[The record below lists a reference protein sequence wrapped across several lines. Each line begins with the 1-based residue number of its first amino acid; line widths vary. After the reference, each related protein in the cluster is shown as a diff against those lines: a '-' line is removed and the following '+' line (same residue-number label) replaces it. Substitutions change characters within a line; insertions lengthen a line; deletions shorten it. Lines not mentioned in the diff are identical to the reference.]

1 MTDDGHMSLSQD
13 LGFKLML
20 HASGAVAGAIA
31 APVPLSEAL
40 DATVKRLAD
49 GLIANGV
56 EPSFIDGWQHACL
69 ETERVA
75 ACDMIVAQAI
85 TLARA
90 LGKAEALPDEDAD
103 DEGWQEPPN
112 HSSHYSAISP
122 ISVTLPQ
129 SGKNRVTRYMANA
142 YIEPFKGRWPVSPY
156 IGAGLGA
163 AQGHLTTFAAPARA
177 PSAPPSQ
184 ILDIKDTRFAWQAM
198 ADVSV
203 PVTPHVALTAQYR
216 WLDSGTFHGVDAR
229 GERATRTLHDSNADV
244 GVRLTF

>member
-1 MTDDGHMSLSQD
+1 MINTPVDTFANVFDALTDNPQEAAIMKARSELLSALKIRIRSWNLSPDAIAGRLGITHLCLDDLVQGKLANFTLDALVGIASASGLTVHMQIAEGKQPGMTDDEHMALRQN

-56 EPSFIDGWQHACL
+56 EPSFIDSWKHACL

-90 LGKAEALPDEDAD
+90 LGKAEALPDEDED
-103 DEGWQEPPN
+103 DGEWHEPP
-112 HSSHYSAISP
+112 I
-122 ISVTLPQ
+122 V
-129 SGKNRVTRYMANA
+129 
-142 YIEPFKGRWPVSPY
+142 E
-156 IGAGLGA
+156 
-163 AQGHLTTFAAPARA
+163 
-177 PSAPPSQ
+177 
-184 ILDIKDTRFAWQAM
+184 
-198 ADVSV
+198 
-203 PVTPHVALTAQYR
+203 
-216 WLDSGTFHGVDAR
+216 
-229 GERATRTLHDSNADV
+229 GELS
-244 GVRLTF
+244 